1 MRYAKS
7 IIIFQGL
14 FENMVRVVLL
24 CRTQEY
30 INSFLHLPLK
40 SVGNSR
46 FVTCNIKSAGKICL
60 LSANKQW
67 YDDRFP
73 WIWLN
78 CALGQLWKACCW
90 SLLVA

>member
-30 INSFLHLPLK
+30 INSF
-40 SVGNSR
+40 
-46 FVTCNIKSAGKICL
+46 FTFATKIRR
-60 LSANKQW
+60 K
-67 YDDRFP
+67 
-73 WIWLN
+73 
-78 CALGQLWKACCW
+78 
-90 SLLVA
+90 